1 MAIKPRGKGEIGFEA
16 VHLAFLVAA
25 AAIIFSLPSMTS
37 YEGLPAL
44 AYAAFAALTVS
55 LVIYGLKPLR
65 LEHQDRQGREVAER
79 SRLASAKWPQSVDED
94 PNCRKFAPPT
104 TSEPA
109 TVHHRGVGSFGQH
122 QPTDLQNSSKLNMH
136 RYQ

>member
-1 MAIKPRGKGEIGFEA
+1 MTRVLIYVYLLLLGYSLSWAGRHRMAIKPRGKGEIGFEA

-79 SRLASAKWPQSVDED
+79 SRLASAKWPQSVAWGAGHGLAITYIASIAQFMF
-94 PNCRKFAPPT
+94 P
-104 TSEPA
+104 
-109 TVHHRGVGSFGQH
+109 
-122 QPTDLQNSSKLNMH
+122 
-136 RYQ
+136 